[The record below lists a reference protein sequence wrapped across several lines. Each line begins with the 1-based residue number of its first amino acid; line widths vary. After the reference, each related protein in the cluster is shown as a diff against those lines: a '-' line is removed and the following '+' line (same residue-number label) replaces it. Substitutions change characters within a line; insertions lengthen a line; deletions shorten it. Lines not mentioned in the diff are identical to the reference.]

1 MGDQNPQGLLAGQIH
16 GGDDGQQERRQEGQ
30 HGSYQDWKLK
40 KIEPIKDDYIFFSR
54 KGSALI
60 DNKNIK
66 LINKTKIKK
75 VKKDLISAGFKII
88 SY

>member
-1 MGDQNPQGLLAGQIH
+1 MKSILLKLLHTPNASKENLFHKFTDQ
-16 GGDDGQQERRQEGQ
+16 
-30 HGSYQDWKLK
+30 
-40 KIEPIKDDYIFFSR
+40 IEPIKDDYIFFSR